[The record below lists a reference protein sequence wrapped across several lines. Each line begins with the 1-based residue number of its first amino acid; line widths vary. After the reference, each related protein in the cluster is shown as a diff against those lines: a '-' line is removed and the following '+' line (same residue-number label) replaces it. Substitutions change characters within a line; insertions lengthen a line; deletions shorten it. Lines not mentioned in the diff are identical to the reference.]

1 MESKF
6 YACVYA
12 SFSFRTT
19 IEESWGLAGTQ
30 EFEYFRFAIF
40 LCGPNGA
47 QMVHAVPAQ
56 TWTSYEH
63 QLRQQCIKSLLHV

>member
-30 EFEYFRFAIF
+30 EFKYFRFAIF

-56 TWTSYEH
+56 T
-63 QLRQQCIKSLLHV
+63 